1 MGDVTAPT
9 TPPSSAR
16 IIGWG
21 TALPEKVVTNV
32 DLESTL
38 DTTDAWITERTGIRE
53 RRVGGSTTGLGID
66 AGRQA
71 MERAGV
77 TGDDIDLVVLC
88 TSTPDETMPASA
100 SVIQRELGVRGGAV
114 DLNAACSGFVYGLV
128 AADGF
133 LRSGLERVLLV
144 GAETMSRIV
153 DWDDRSTAILFG
165 DGAGAVVLERSAGP
179 GRVLGFDLGSDG
191 SLRHIL
197 HADLGGTIEMDGP
210 EVFRRAVRV
219 MVDSANRALERAG
232 VSVDELALFVP
243 HQANTRIIDAACN
256 RLGIPADRTA
266 NNLASVGNTS
276 AASIPLVLA
285 EAADAGRLVPGDLA
299 LLVGFGAGMSWASA
313 VIEWAA

>member
-1 MGDVTAPT
+1 MGDVTPT

-16 IIGWG
+16 IVGWG

-32 DLESTL
+32 DLEATL

-53 RRVGGSTTGLGID
+53 RRVGSSTTGLGID

-144 GAETMSRIV
+144 GSETMSRIV

-165 DGAGAVVLERSAGP
+165 DGAGAIVLERSAGP

-219 MVDSANRALERAG
+219 MVDSASKALERAG
-232 VSVDELALFVP
+232 VGVDDLALFVP

-285 EAADAGRLVPGDLA
+285 EAADAGRLAPGDLA

-313 VIEWAA
+313 VIEWAI